1 VNDKGVQA
9 VSKDGRRIEV
19 VSFEEKLALL
29 LLTTADGNRA
39 LIDEA
44 IQEVADEGLSTL
56 EDVLDYIEQNRI
68 RF

>member
-9 VSKDGRRIEV
+9 VSKDRRCIEV

-29 LLTTADGNRA
+29 LLTTAGGNRA

-44 IQEVADEGLSTL
+44 IQAVADEGLATL
-56 EDVLDYIEQNRI
+56 QDVLDYIEQNRI
-68 RF
+68 RP